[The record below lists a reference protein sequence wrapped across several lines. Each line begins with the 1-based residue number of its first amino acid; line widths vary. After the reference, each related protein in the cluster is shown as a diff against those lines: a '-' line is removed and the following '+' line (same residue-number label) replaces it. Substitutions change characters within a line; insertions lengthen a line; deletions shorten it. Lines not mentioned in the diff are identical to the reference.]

1 VIALHLAH
9 LAKPL
14 VEALIGGVSVRALL
28 GIGIDIERARALDP
42 EEVAGVLPTGEARA
56 IDPADADP
64 TVALCVRE
72 AAMKAIVESRA
83 AGAQQAA
90 TVDAGDLDLLDLD
103 VRVGEHTDD
112 LIVGHP
118 ELPSSLATVRWQR
131 RNGWIAAAAVV
142 HAPSG

>member
-14 VEALIGGVSVRALL
+14 VEALIGGVSVRGLL
-28 GIGIDIERARALDP
+28 GIGIDVERARALARH
-42 EEVAGVLPTGEARA
+42 EASAVLPAGEARA

-72 AAMKAIVESRA
+72 AAKKAIIESRA
-83 AGAQQAA
+83 ADADAEDDMHAA
-90 TVDAGDLDLLDLD
+90 DLDLLDLD
-103 VRVGEHTDD
+103 VRVDAQSDD
-112 LIVGHP
+112 VIVGHP
-118 ELPSSLATVRWQR
+118 DLPHSVATVRWRR

-142 HAPSG
+142 TPPA